1 MGQGLSLKFC
11 LGPFGSKGLLAARPI
26 CPQAR
31 LYVVSAWV
39 KYFVTPTF
47 PVPLNWAGPKSD
59 MNVVLR
65 FTKGNQP
72 EYGLGPGFQMHNA
85 IDLPDLE
92 LWGLRRS
99 PINRFYA
106 YHESFL
112 DSRKRR
118 RRKFI
123 NIFKEK
129 LFCWG
134 KNLMVRQRYFC
145 HKSFHLIW

>member
-1 MGQGLSLKFC
+1 MGKIFRHAHVSSSIK
-11 LGPFGSKGLLAARPI
+11 LGRA
-26 CPQAR
+26 Q
-31 LYVVSAWV
+31 
-39 KYFVTPTF
+39 
-47 PVPLNWAGPKSD
+47 SD

-72 EYGLGPGFQMHNA
+72 EHGLGPGFQMHNA

-129 LFCWG
+129 LFC
-134 KNLMVRQRYFC
+134 
-145 HKSFHLIW
+145 